1 MEIEVMPVRIAATY
15 AVIPHMLANPFAV
28 IRHVTTDVYVPIDRT
43 PGNPFINK
51 DEQIRQ
57 VAQNMPPIS
66 DKSMTLPTNLMLDTA
81 SPNKGTSSCR
91 RADRLA

>member
-15 AVIPHMLANPFAV
+15 AVIPHMLANPFTV

-51 DEQIRQ
+51 DATDTPGRPKHAADQRQ
-57 VAQNMPPIS
+57 V
-66 DKSMTLPTNLMLDTA
+66 DDTA
-81 SPNKGTSSCR
+81 DEPHAGHSQPQ
-91 RADRLA
+91 